1 LVVVVVTAVEGR
13 ETERSCLVPLSDDDV
28 VVEDD
33 DDDDD
38 DDVEDGIHRNTGEKS
53 RVQPNTPT
61 PIATTKS
68 VDRVH

>member
-1 LVVVVVTAVEGR
+1 
-13 ETERSCLVPLSDDDV
+13 LSDDDV
-28 VVEDD
+28 VVEG

-53 RVQPNTPT
+53 MVHPNTPT